1 MAAIPVVSGGALP
14 VFATDLLNGSPAQ
27 SANIASLGP
36 VNFAGPK
43 LDFFS
48 VVANSV
54 LSASGAGNANGLISN
69 VLTSI
74 QQTTTVAMY
83 EVNPATPLILNI
95 AVYPT
100 GAANC
105 AQILAAAQ
113 AANATG
119 GLNIGFTSC
128 AGNAVFTTINYSTG
142 LPITAA

>member
-14 VFATDLLNGSPAQ
+14 VFATDVANGTPAQ
-27 SANIASLGP
+27 TANIASLGP

-48 VVANSV
+48 LVANSA
-54 LSASGAGNANGLISN
+54 LSASGAANAAGFISN
-69 VLTSI
+69 TLTSI

-83 EVNPATPLILNI
+83 QVNPGSATILNV

-113 AANATG
+113 EANATG
-119 GLNIGFTSC
+119 GLNIGYTSC
-128 AGNAVFTTINYSTG
+128 AGNAVFTTMNYSTG